1 MFDAAAVGE
10 NSKATGARKRRA
22 PGQAPPTASP
32 PSLLASYQEP
42 QCGVRG
48 LRSPRS
54 SMTHATLMI
63 RKCHPIWTTM
73 TKFKKVR
80 FVFFWQWGQCDQ
92 KWAGGPTPTNPN
104 ANFDP
109 NNIGTRHTA
118 LRDGG
123 AAVTFDGCY
132 AYKVRVGDCPSSR
145 AATIWSTVC
154 LPAVSG
160 KLPSSR
166 AGLQHRVL
174 HRPPQGLRDHPRVR
188 HAARLQR
195 PGPANRRLRRLLC
208 HKRVERRL
216 RRPRAHDAGGDGPA
230 RPRHVRWK
238 PRRHGRDRAR
248 RRRLHAGG
256 AARL

>member
-1 MFDAAAVGE
+1 LFFF
-10 NSKATGARKRRA
+10 RR
-22 PGQAPPTASP
+22 
-32 PSLLASYQEP
+32 
-42 QCGVRG
+42 
-48 LRSPRS
+48 
-54 SMTHATLMI
+54 
-63 RKCHPIWTTM
+63 
-73 TKFKKVR
+73 
-80 FVFFWQWGQCDQ
+80 WGQCDQ

-109 NNIGTRHTA
+109 NSIVTRHTA
-118 LRDGG
+118 LRGGG

-160 KLPSSR
+160 GKCRRP

-188 HAARLQR
+188 RAARLQR

-230 RPRHVRWK
+230 RPRHVRRK